1 MTDTKN
7 EISVIEIVQYIRKLY
22 KYLLSK
28 WLIICAFGVV
38 GALIGL
44 GASFV
49 IKPRYTAHLS
59 FALVEK
65 SSGGGNL
72 ADLASSFGFSGLMGG
87 SANGAFSGDNLLEI
101 MKSRHTVESTLLTP
115 VKYKNETTNLIAI
128 YIEFNDLRKGWS
140 NNKKNP
146 ALAELKYPLGQSRE
160 SFTRIQ
166 DSVLFSVYDKIIKSQ
181 NLKIA
186 RKDKK
191 LSFVSVDFTSTNEDF
206 SKLFVE
212 TLIDQTYKFY
222 KETKTSQSIY
232 NINMMQQK
240 ADSVKALYETAM
252 YRGAAFSTVN
262 INPALQTAA
271 VPRLK
276 QESDA
281 KLYGTVYTEIL
292 KNLESLKLD
301 LARETPIVQIIDKPK
316 YPLYKEKLGKIKGFV
331 FGALF
336 GGLFIVL
343 FLLVRIYIYITYC
356 RKYKKML
363 YFRL

>member
-1 MTDTKN
+1 MAEVKN
-7 EISVIEIVQYIRKLY
+7 EISLIEIIDYVKKLY
-22 KYLLSK
+22 KYLMSK
-28 WLIICAFGVV
+28 WIIICVFGIV

-49 IKPRYTAHLS
+49 IKPKYTAHLS

-72 ADLASSFGFSGLMGG
+72 ADIASSFGFSGLMGG
-87 SANGAFSGDNLLEI
+87 GANGAFSGDNLLEI

-115 VKYKNETTNLIAI
+115 VKYKNETINLIAI
-128 YIEFNDLRKGWS
+128 YIEFNDLRKGWT

-146 ALAELKYPLGQSRE
+146 VLAELKYPVGQSRE
-160 SFTRIQ
+160 TFSRIQ
-166 DSVLFSVYDKIIKSQ
+166 DSVLFYIYDNIIKSQ
-181 NLKIA
+181 NLQIA

-191 LSFVSVDFTSTNEDF
+191 LSFVSVDFTSTDENF

-240 ADSVKALYETAM
+240 ADSVKTLYETAM

-301 LARETPIVQIIDKPK
+301 LARETPIVQIIDRPIL
-316 YPLYKEKLGKIKGFV
+316 PLEKNKLGKLKGLV
-331 FGALF
+331 I
-336 GGLFIVL
+336 GGFIGGFLIVLCLLIVL
-343 FLLVRIYIYITYC
+343 FYKELVENS
-356 RKYKKML
+356 K
-363 YFRL
+363 

>member
-1 MTDTKN
+1 MKMTDTKN
-7 EISVIEIVQYIRKLY
+7 EISVIEIIQYISKLY

-49 IKPRYTAHLS
+49 IKLKYTAHLS

-65 SSGGGNL
+65 SSGGGGL

-128 YIEFNDLRKGWS
+128 YIEFNDLRKIWS
-140 NNKKNP
+140 KDKRNP
-146 ALAELKYPLGQSRE
+146 DLSQLKYPLGQPRE
-160 SFTRIQ
+160 TFTRIQ
-166 DSVLFSVYDKIIKSQ
+166 DSVLFSVYDKIMKSQ

-191 LSFVSVDFTSTNEDF
+191 LSFVSMDFTSINEEF

-222 KETKTSQSIY
+222 KETKTSQSIF

-252 YRGAAFSTVN
+252 YRGATFSTVN

-281 KLYGTVYTEIL
+281 KLYGSVYTEIL
-292 KNLESLKLD
+292 KNLETLKLD
-301 LARETPIVQIIDKPK
+301 LARETPIIQVIDKPRL
-316 YPLYKEKLGKIKGFV
+316 PLKKDKLGKFK
-331 FGALF
+331 GALM
-336 GGLFIVL
+336 GGVIGS
-343 FLLVRIYIYITYC
+343 LLILVYLLCT
-356 RKYKKML
+356 L
-363 YFRL
+363 YFKESMLKYRFEKSN